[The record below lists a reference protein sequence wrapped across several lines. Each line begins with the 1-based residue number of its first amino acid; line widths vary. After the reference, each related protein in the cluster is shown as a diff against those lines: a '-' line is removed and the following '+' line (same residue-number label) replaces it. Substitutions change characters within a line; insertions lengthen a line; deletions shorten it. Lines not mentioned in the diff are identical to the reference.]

1 VEKFYYAEEWMTYLI
16 DMFLKPGAVLG
27 SELSNPVP
35 GRHYPEEF
43 RHFTFDHDLNGA
55 FDAQGDYDDD
65 RWRLI
70 VTANTVKFYR
80 GGLVLRTRSA
90 AAAAQ

>member
-16 DMFLKPGAVLG
+16 DMFLKPGAVLA
-27 SELSNPVP
+27 SELPNPVP

-70 VTANTVKFYR
+70 VTGNTVSSI
-80 GGLVLRTRSA
+80 GA
-90 AAAAQ
+90 D